1 MLDYESR
8 FGEAVIEDF
17 LDSYLRGETPI
28 PCVRCNQRIK
38 FRDLLATAREL
49 GADAMATGHYVRRL
63 EGAAGP
69 ELHRGAEPG
78 RDQSYFLF
86 ATTAEQLAFLR
97 FPLGDLG
104 KAETRALARRFGP
117 AWVDRPLWAI
127 VEVIRGTPFLVQMFL
142 LYYGGPFIGLDLE
155 PTTAGLLGLTI
166 YGAAYFS
173 EILRGGLIAVPKGHV
188 EAALCVGLNRMQIIR
203 RILLPEMTLLV
214 LPASVNMFIVLLKE
228 TAVLSI
234 ITVPEL
240 TMAVTGFGSA
250 NFAFTQA
257 ALVLALSR
265 GAAPREA
272 LAWGSAAGA
281 AAVTASGTAHPPRAL
296 VETLY
301 QQALSIEAH
310 SR

>member
-1 MLDYESR
+1 MMDLDALRDALPEILDGLWLTIFMWLAGSALAPLL
-8 FGEAVIEDF
+8 GLAV
-17 LDSYLRGETPI
+17 
-28 PCVRCNQRIK
+28 
-38 FRDLLATAREL
+38 
-49 GADAMATGHYVRRL
+49 
-63 EGAAGP
+63 
-69 ELHRGAEPG
+69 
-78 RDQSYFLF
+78 
-86 ATTAEQLAFLR
+86 
-97 FPLGDLG
+97 
-104 KAETRALARRFGP
+104 ALARRFGP
-117 AWVDRPLWAI
+117 AWVDRPLWAV

-155 PTTAGLLGLTI
+155 PTTAGLLGLTL

-188 EAALCVGLNRMQIIR
+188 EAALCVGLDRGQIIR

-257 ALVLALSR
+257 ALVLALCYWSLTELS
-265 GAAPREA
+265 G
-272 LAWGSAAGA
+272 LAG
-281 AAVTASGTAHPPRAL
+281 RAL
-296 VETLY
+296 ERRL
-301 QQALSIEAH
+301 ARFRIA
-310 SR
+310 